1 MAFPIFN
8 FPCSVIETATMSF
21 LFRSGVAE
29 PGHLEVARW
38 TPPEP
43 NEFRRCRRHLS
54 QGARSGAA
62 EPGHLEVA
70 RWTPPEM
77 PGRSSPLA
85 GDEVDPTHRS
95 WQAA

>member
-1 MAFPIFN
+1 
-8 FPCSVIETATMSF
+8 MSGPH
-21 LFRSGVAE
+21 LSQGARSGAAE

-43 NEFRRCRRHLS
+43 NEFRRCKRHLS